1 MSSGCARRALALTPP
16 AENLGI
22 ASRLNELATLLDEQG
37 ANPHRAR
44 AYRRAAATIVAL
56 DRPASAILAEGGT
69 EALEALPGI
78 GPSIA
83 RSIRSVVVHGRLP
96 MLERMRGEADPEALL
111 STVPGIGRVLA
122 ERVHDGLE
130 IETLEQLEMAAHDG
144 RLSALPGFGPKRVA
158 AIREILGHRL
168 AQVRTPLRAPP
179 RDEPNVSELF
189 DVDREYRDRAGRGE
203 LRTIAPR
210 RFNPTGEAWL
220 PVLHTQRG
228 PRHYTALFSNT
239 QRAHEMGRTRDWV
252 ILYYDGDAGERQ
264 CTVITAE
271 WGPMRGRRIVRGR
284 EAECV
289 EFHHR
294 CDLSAIGL

>member
-1 MSSGCARRALALTPP
+1 MSSGCARRALALTSTP
-16 AENLGI
+16 ENLGI
-22 ASRLNELATLLDEQG
+22 ASRLNELASLLEAQG

-44 AYRRAAATIVAL
+44 AYRRAAATVVAL
-56 DRPASAILAEGGT
+56 DRPASAILAEGGIA
-69 EALEALPGI
+69 ALEALPGI
-78 GPSIA
+78 GQSIA
-83 RSIRSVVVHGRLP
+83 RSIRSLVLHGRLP
-96 MLERMRGEADPEALL
+96 MLERIRGESDPIALL
-111 STVPGIGRVLA
+111 STVAGIGTVLA
-122 ERVHDGLE
+122 GRLHDRLE

-168 AQVRTPLRAPP
+168 ARVRTPLRALPP
-179 RDEPNVSELF
+179 DEPSAGELL
-189 DVDREYRDRAGRGE
+189 DVDQEYRQKAGRGE

-239 QRAHEMGRTRDWV
+239 QRAHEMGTTRDWV
-252 ILYYDGDAGERQ
+252 ILYYDGEAGERQ

-289 EFHHR
+289 EFHRR
-294 CDLSAIGL
+294 CDLRAVGL